1 MADNE
6 YFKAKFES
14 ERFARISD
22 FDSPAGRAA
31 VAAFTKMTTST
42 VINDV
47 YEAADSLQRHLASID
62 TPEARRDR
70 LAALADRAG
79 DNKSR
84 SRAILSAIVD
94 IPVEKLEEYF
104 ARPSW
109 ANRTTPPWL
118 LLLWAKRSLLQST
131 PPTLHSMADAPDKA
145 RLTDVVHDQQ
155 LDRMAADAVSV
166 YTMQLPPNAPFRSQ
180 TAQQAIKHFLTV
192 QSAHAAAAHI
202 PVDNKKAVDK
212 LITKTIDATP
222 AMPVTLSKLCD
233 TESDLVDAKTISRS
247 RSRNVKTKTHGDG
260 NNNGNNDKERKKG
273 NKTKNNGGKT
283 NTDVRQ

>member
-94 IPVEKLEEYF
+94 IPVEKTRGILRAAVVGEPHDAALAIITLGQTF
-104 ARPSW
+104 
-109 ANRTTPPWL
+109 
-118 LLLWAKRSLLQST
+118 ST
-131 PPTLHSMADAPDKA
+131 AINSTDAA
-145 RLTDVVHDQQ
+145 
-155 LDRMAADAVSV
+155 
-166 YTMQLPPNAPFRSQ
+166 F
-180 TAQQAIKHFLTV
+180 
-192 QSAHAAAAHI
+192 
-202 PVDNKKAVDK
+202 
-212 LITKTIDATP
+212 
-222 AMPVTLSKLCD
+222 
-233 TESDLVDAKTISRS
+233 
-247 RSRNVKTKTHGDG
+247 HG
-260 NNNGNNDKERKKG
+260 
-273 NKTKNNGGKT
+273 
-283 NTDVRQ
+283 